1 MLNFICFFDNSK
13 MLGEEN
19 EFYYNICFFPP
30 QKATPR
36 RKSIPQRGSMCS
48 DSGDESDRESDSGTS
63 TTNGRVTNAVT
74 SIRRQS
80 LLSSSLSH
88 QRRHH
93 YGSFYLR
100 MGAVGE
106 LV

>member
-1 MLNFICFFDNSK
+1 MSVFITIFIFST
-13 MLGEEN
+13 
-19 EFYYNICFFPP
+19 P
-30 QKATPR
+30 KATPR

-63 TTNGRVTNAVT
+63 TTNRRVTNTVT

-80 LLSSSLSH
+80 LLSSSSSH

-100 MGAVGE
+100 MGAVGK
-106 LV
+106 LIQSLLSDNFSK

>member
-1 MLNFICFFDNSK
+1 MSFPLLLLQYLFFS
-13 MLGEEN
+13 
-19 EFYYNICFFPP
+19 PP
-30 QKATPR
+30 KATPR

-63 TTNGRVTNAVT
+63 TTNRRVTNAVT

-100 MGAVGE
+100 MGAVGK
-106 LV
+106 LIQSTHYFIV